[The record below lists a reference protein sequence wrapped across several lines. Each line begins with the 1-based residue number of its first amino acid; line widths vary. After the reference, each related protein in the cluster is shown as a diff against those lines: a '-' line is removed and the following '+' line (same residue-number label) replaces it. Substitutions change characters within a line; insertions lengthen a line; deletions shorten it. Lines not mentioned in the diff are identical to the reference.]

1 MSKSKHYVIVDGVE
15 HELHSLEHALKH
27 AAQFA
32 SGKIIDELG
41 RTVAFIEGLGEDE
54 APVVEAAPAP
64 VVEEAAPA
72 PVVEEAPAPVVE
84 EAPAPAPTE
93 EAPAAPA
100 DAAPSSTEPTNP

>member
-64 VVEEAAPA
+64 VVEETPA
-72 PVVEEAPAPVVE
+72 PVETTEA
-84 EAPAPAPTE
+84 
-93 EAPAAPA
+93 APAAPA

>member
-64 VVEEAAPA
+64 VEAAPE
-72 PVVEEAPAPVVE
+72 PVVEAPVEAAPEPVVE
-84 EAPAPAPTE
+84 APVE
-93 EAPAAPA
+93 
-100 DAAPSSTEPTNP
+100 AAPSSTEPTNP

>member
-64 VVEEAAPA
+64 VVEETPA
-72 PVVEEAPAPVVE
+72 PVETPEA
-84 EAPAPAPTE
+84 
-93 EAPAAPA
+93 APAAPA

>member
-64 VVEEAAPA
+64 VVEETPA
-72 PVVEEAPAPVVE
+72 PVET
-84 EAPAPAPTE
+84 TE
-93 EAPAAPA
+93 AAPA